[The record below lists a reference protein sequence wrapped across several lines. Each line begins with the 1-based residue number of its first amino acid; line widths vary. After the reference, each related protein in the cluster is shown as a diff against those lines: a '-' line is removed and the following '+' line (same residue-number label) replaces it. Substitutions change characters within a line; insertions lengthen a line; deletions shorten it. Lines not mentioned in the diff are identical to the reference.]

1 MSLVNYSN
9 LDFDQ
14 IRNNIKDYLRS
25 NSNFTDYDFEGSN
38 LSMIIDVLAYN
49 TYISSF
55 NANMVA
61 NEVFIDSSTLRENVV
76 SLARNIGYVPRSK
89 TSSRVTIT
97 FLVDLTNATGTFP
110 LTLTLKK
117 GPVCTSAGSVNGQTF
132 VFISPD
138 DITVPVVNGT
148 ALFEDIKIYEGL
160 LIDKKFK
167 VDSFDINQRFIL
179 DNSGIDIS
187 TINIFVRDNEQT
199 NSGNNFKIVD
209 NLFEAKNNE
218 NIAFLQEIE
227 DERYEI
233 IFGDGV
239 FGKKLEVNNVIEI
252 SYIVTTG
259 SAANGITNF
268 NYIGRIIDN
277 QDAIVTSGISLIS
290 VREPSFFGQDIESV
304 GSIKKYAP
312 RAYSSQNR
320 AVTLSDYETIISKI
334 YPEAELVTTYGGE
347 DLDPPEFGKVF
358 IAIKPKF
365 SQFVPIS
372 IKSNLIKQIRK
383 FSVAGIVPV
392 IVDLK
397 ILYIEFITNVY
408 YNSNKVSSSNLVRN
422 DVFNTII
429 NYSKSSELNTYGSR
443 FKYSKFQKIIDDSNE
458 AITSNITTVQM
469 RRDLKAELNTLASY
483 EVCFGNQFQ
492 IVFQE
497 GGNIKTS
504 GFTVDGIGGVCYFTD
519 QPNDEVIGE
528 LILVRY
534 ESGAFVDIV
543 LRDVGTVNYITGEV
557 IINPINITSTKKVTN
572 DAIPTPIIEISAV
585 PLSNDIIALQ
595 DLYLSLDINQSQIN
609 MIPDNI
615 ESGSDISGTTY
626 IVSSS
631 YSPKIAIR

>member
-347 DLDPPEFGKVF
+347 DLDPPEFGRVF

-469 RRDLKAELNTLASY
+469 RRDFKAELNTLASY

-519 QPNDEVIGE
+519 QPNDEVFGE

-543 LRDVGTVNYITGEV
+543 LRDVGVVDYVKGEV
-557 IINPINITSTKKVTN
+557 IINPINIISTQKKTN
-572 DAIPTPIIEISAV
+572 DAIPTDIIEISAI

>member
-14 IRNNIKDYLRS
+14 IRKNIKDYLRS

-38 LSMIIDVLAYN
+38 LSTIIDVLAYN

-89 TSSRVTIT
+89 TSSRATIT
-97 FLVDLTNATGTFP
+97 FLVDLRNISGSFP

-117 GPVCTSAGSVNGQTF
+117 GPVCTSAGSINGQTF

-138 DITVPVVNGT
+138 DITVPILNGV
-148 ALFEDIKIYEGL
+148 ALFEDITLYEGIL
-160 LIDKKFK
+160 LEKKFK
-167 VDSFDINQRFIL
+167 VDSFDLNQRFIL
-179 DNSGIDIS
+179 DNSGVDIS

-209 NLFEAKNNE
+209 NLFESKNNE
-218 NIAFLQEIE
+218 NIAFIQEIE
-227 DERYEI
+227 DERYEL

-239 FGKKLEVNNVIEI
+239 FGKKLEVNNVVEV
-252 SYIVTTG
+252 SYILTSGEV
-259 SAANGITNF
+259 ANGISNF
-268 NYIGRIIDN
+268 TYIGRIIDN
-277 QDAIVTSGISLIS
+277 QDSIITRGISLIS

-312 RAYSSQNR
+312 RSYSSQNR

-347 DLDPPEFGKVF
+347 DMDPPEFGKVF

-372 IKSNLIKQIRK
+372 IKSNLIKQLRK
-383 FSVAGIVPV
+383 YSVAGIVPV

-397 ILYIEFITNVY
+397 ILYIEFTTNVY
-408 YNSNKVSSSNLVRN
+408 YNTNKVSSSNLVRN
-422 DVFNTII
+422 DVFNTVID
-429 NYSKSSELNTYGSR
+429 YSKSSELNAYGSR

-469 RRDLKAELNTLASY
+469 RRDFKAELGAFAFY
-483 EVCFGNQFQ
+483 EVCFGNEFQ
-492 IVFQE
+492 IVSLD
-497 GGNIKTS
+497 GGNIRSS
-504 GFTVDGIGGVCYFTD
+504 GFTVDGIGGICYFTD
-519 QPNDEVIGE
+519 LPEDEFFGE

-534 ESGAFVDIV
+534 ESGAFVDDV
-543 LRDVGTVNYITGEV
+543 LTNVGVVDYIKGEI
-557 IINPINITSTKKVTN
+557 IINSINITSTLKTTN
-572 DAIPTPIIEISAV
+572 DAIPSPIIELSAI
-585 PLSNDIIALQ
+585 PASNDIIALQ

-631 YSPKIAIR
+631 YSPNTAIR